1 VTGLLYIS
9 TDSKEMHEQSD
20 TVEVPLTE
28 IPYEQLCPGN
38 AELQK
43 LQQRF
48 R

>member
-1 VTGLLYIS
+1 
-9 TDSKEMHEQSD
+9 MHDQND
-20 TVEVPLTE
+20 TVPTPLTTL
-28 IPYEQLCPGN
+28 PYEQLCPGN